1 MIKNLFFDT
10 DCMSAFLWVNDTSI
24 LELLYGGRIVIPDR
38 VYDEFSHPSVP
49 HLKSRLD
56 LLLSRGMAVKMNIE
70 LTTQEYTI
78 YRRLTSVNKGVKA
91 IGKGEASAIAL
102 AKCHNGIIAS
112 NNYKDI
118 AMYVKEYGIE
128 HIDTGMILI
137 EALNKGVI
145 TEEQGNDIWKRMLK
159 YNRKLPSKTFSE

>member
-70 LTTQEYTI
+70 LTTQEYT
-78 YRRLTSVNKGVKA
+78 
-91 IGKGEASAIAL
+91 
-102 AKCHNGIIAS
+102 
-112 NNYKDI
+112 
-118 AMYVKEYGIE
+118 
-128 HIDTGMILI
+128 LI
-137 EALNKGVI
+137 KVL
-145 TEEQGNDIWKRMLK
+145 R
-159 YNRKLPSKTFSE
+159 P